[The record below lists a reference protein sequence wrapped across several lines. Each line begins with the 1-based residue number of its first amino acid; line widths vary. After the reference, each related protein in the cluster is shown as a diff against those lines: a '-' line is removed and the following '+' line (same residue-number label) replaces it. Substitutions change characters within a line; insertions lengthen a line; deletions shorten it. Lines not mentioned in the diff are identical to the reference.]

1 MLERSGEDELTDHGE
16 PNAVHHDIA
25 QGGVEGEGYKQ
36 PYVDDT

>member
-1 MLERSGEDELTDHGE
+1 MLERSGEDEITDHGE

-36 PYVDDT
+36 PYVDDA